1 MTTAFREYRRG
12 SNDMAAKYRRLFCRP
27 KAVYALMGVA
37 TEFWVSNAKPAN
49 VAQVNFSTLSEFR
62 PTRTC
67 SWRIRPHAAIGVW
80 YKPRQCFC
88 QR

>member
-37 TEFWVSNAKPAN
+37 TEFWGSNAKGC
-49 VAQVNFSTLSEFR
+49 R
-62 PTRTC
+62 RTNLTAL
-67 SWRIRPHAAIGVW
+67 I
-80 YKPRQCFC
+80 
-88 QR
+88 